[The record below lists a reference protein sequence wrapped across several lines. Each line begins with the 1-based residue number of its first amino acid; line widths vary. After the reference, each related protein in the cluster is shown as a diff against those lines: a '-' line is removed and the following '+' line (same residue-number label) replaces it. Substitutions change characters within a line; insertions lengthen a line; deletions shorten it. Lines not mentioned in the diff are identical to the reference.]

1 MQLYLVHLTDKLGY
15 STFIII
21 IINLNIM
28 WRGPYI
34 GCPTCLTYA
43 PGPETSFYTAQQKM
57 SSRTDYFRGGPIFS
71 ENFSPR
77 TNIFRTIFP
86 VTCVVCFVTDTL
98 SL

>member
-1 MQLYLVHLTDKLGY
+1 
-15 STFIII
+15 
-21 IINLNIM
+21 M

-77 TNIFRTIFP
+77 TEIFIENFQDH
-86 VTCVVCFVTDTL
+86 FSSDT
-98 SL
+98 SMKQTKPGKGPHGCKYK